1 MHTNTRILAQNFI
14 YHEPK
19 TLDEA
24 LALLEQHQPGIKVL
38 AGGTDVLPKMK
49 RNHFDCE
56 RLLYIKSIE
65 ELNFIDNSDGLRVGA
80 ATLLSDLEKSPEIKK
95 NYHALH
101 EAIKAI
107 GAIAIRNMATM
118 GGNIC
123 NAAPPA
129 DTVPPLLAFNA
140 KLELLKKGGERVVP
154 LDQFIVGPEKTIIE
168 PGELLYSIELPALES
183 GFESTF
189 VKLGRVSVD
198 TARINMAVVVKFD
211 HTSRVIEEARVALG
225 AVGTKAYRCPDSEA
239 LLAGKKAD
247 QALAESLAESLT
259 GVCDRAIP
267 GRYSLPYKR
276 EAIKKLAF
284 QSFNRLFGLSLK

>member
-1 MHTNTRILAQNFI
+1 MHTNTRILAHNFV

-24 LALLEQHQPGIKVL
+24 LTLLDKHKPGIKIL

-49 RNHFDCE
+49 RNHFECE
-56 RLLYIKSIE
+56 RLMYIKNIK
-65 ELNFIDNSDGLRVGA
+65 ELSFIDNSNGLKIGA
-80 ATLLSDLEKSPEIKK
+80 ATLLSDLEKSPEIKQ

-107 GAIAIRNMATM
+107 GAIAIRNMATI

-129 DTVPPLLAFNA
+129 DTVPALLIFDAQL
-140 KLELLKKGGERVVP
+140 KLVKLGGERTVP
-154 LDQFIVGPEKTIIE
+154 LNQFITGAEQTIIE
-168 PGELLYSIELPALES
+168 HGELLHSIEMPELTGGLL
-183 GFESTF
+183 STF

-198 TARINMAVVVKFD
+198 TARINMAVAADIDGSSNTIK
-211 HTSRVIEEARVALG
+211 TARVALG

-239 LLAGKKAD
+239 LLAGKKVDESVILAFAD
-247 QALAESLAESLT
+247 SLT
-259 GVCDRAIP
+259 SVCDYAIP

-276 EAIKKLAF
+276 EAVRKLAEDAF
-284 QSFNRLFGLSLK
+284 KQLLS